1 MTLNKNNLQDNKNCI
16 ILASGNGSNAL
27 NIINYFLTSKK
38 NKGINSINIVAVV
51 SNVATAPVIEK
62 VKKLTT
68 FIPVFVIPFNNSSER
83 AIFESEL
90 EKIIINYNIGLIV
103 LAGFMKVLS
112 KEFVAKFPYKIINIH
127 PSLLPSFKG
136 KDAIKK
142 AYDYGVKYTG
152 VTIHYVTEE
161 VDSGPIILQEVVKIE
176 ESDNILSLEAKIHK
190 VEHEIYPIALEM
202 LANKTHKV

>member
-1 MTLNKNNLQDNKNCI
+1 MTLNKINPGDKKNCI

-27 NIINYFLTSKK
+27 NIINYFSAGGK
-38 NKGINSINIVAVV
+38 NKGINIVAVV
-51 SNVATAPVIEK
+51 SNAEFAPVIEK
-62 VKKLTT
+62 VKKIAP
-68 FIPVFVIPFNNSSER
+68 FIPVFVIPFNNLSER
-83 AIFESEL
+83 EIFEGEL
-90 EKIIINYNIGLIV
+90 EKIIKKYGVELII

-112 KEFVAKFPYKIINIH
+112 KEFVSKFSYKIINVH

-176 ESDNILSLEAKIHK
+176 EGDTIESLEAKIHK
-190 VEHEIYPIALEM
+190 IEHKIYPIALEL
-202 LANKTHKV
+202 LANKAHKAG